1 MCMNANVVYIL
12 VVLILTWIYFQ
23 TRSLKSNED
32 EYFVLNKSEGVF
44 GLSLSFYASGMGLWI
59 LTSPAEV
66 AWYGLGYDI
75 YGYALSAATPF
86 VLIYI
91 FGPKIA
97 DLLPNGATLAQFVE
111 TKYGNIAQKIVSVV
125 AVIYMGAFLV
135 AEFASISFVFESIS
149 SVRGVL
155 VSLLIAITTL
165 AYLFRHGFKASYFT
179 DRIQSYGIIFLLAI
193 VLMIWFSQNSISDIV
208 SLANS
213 GGLNSFET
221 FSLKSALAVI
231 IAVTAA
237 EVFSMGYW
245 QRTFS
250 AENSKVIKQASIYS
264 GTGAFLTILI
274 LGIGGA
280 VGAGKGLEVPA
291 LSFIDQLELN
301 NFTIMLLISLA
312 TLLVTSSIDTLENAI
327 ASTISLDIIKKK
339 SEEAKLITLLVV
351 GIALIISNEVT
362 SIFNV
367 FLVADL
373 FAACLVFP
381 AFYRIKKSSKDILL
395 VVPFVGSLISAY
407 IFRYVSINP
416 QLNPGGV
423 FIPTDLYG
431 LADLNTFAVALLSS
445 MVITVVADKVIKYN

>member
-1 MCMNANVVYIL
+1 MNANIVYLI

-23 TRSLKSNED
+23 TRSLKSNEN
-32 EYFVLNKSEGVF
+32 EYFVLNKSEGVL

-86 VLIYI
+86 ILIYI

-97 DLLPNGATLAQFVE
+97 DLLPKGATLAQFVE
-111 TKYGNIAQKIVSVV
+111 TKYGNIAQKIVSIV
-125 AVIYMGAFLV
+125 AVIYMGAFLI

-149 SVRGVL
+149 SVRGIL
-155 VSLLIAITTL
+155 ISLLIAITTL

-179 DRIQSYGIIFLLAI
+179 DRLQSYGIILLLAI
-193 VLMIWFSQNSISDIV
+193 VLTIWLSQNSLSELV
-208 SLANS
+208 TYANA
-213 GGLNSFET
+213 GGLSSFET

-250 AENSKVIKQASIYS
+250 AENSKAIKQASIFS
-264 GTGAFLTILI
+264 GIGAFLTILI

-280 VGAGKGLEVPA
+280 VGAGKGIESPA
-291 LSFIDQLELN
+291 LSFIEQLDLN
-301 NFTIMLLISLA
+301 NFTIILLVSLA

-327 ASTISLDIIKKK
+327 ASTISLDILKKK

-351 GIALIISNEVT
+351 SVALVISIEVT

-395 VVPFVGSLISAY
+395 IIPFVGSLISVY
-407 IFRYVSINP
+407 VYRYLFIDLQV
-416 QLNPGGV
+416 NPGGV

-431 LADLNTFAVALLSS
+431 LADLNTFAIGLLSS
-445 MVITVVADKVIKYN
+445 MVITLVADKAIK

>member
-1 MCMNANVVYIL
+1 MNENVIYLL
-12 VVLILTWIYFQ
+12 VISILTWIYFQ
-23 TRSLKSNED
+23 TRSLKSNEN
-32 EYFVLNKSEGVF
+32 EYFVLNKSAGVL

-86 VLIYI
+86 ILIYI

-111 TKYGNIAQKIVSVV
+111 TKYGNIAQKIVSIV
-125 AVIYMGAFLV
+125 AVIYMGAFLI

-149 SVRGVL
+149 SVRGIL
-155 VSLLIAITTL
+155 ISLLIAITTL

-179 DRIQSYGIIFLLAI
+179 DRLQSYGIILLLAI
-193 VLMIWFSQNSISDIV
+193 VFTIWLSQNSLSEIV
-208 SLANS
+208 TFANA
-213 GGLNSFET
+213 GGLSSFET

-250 AENSKVIKQASIYS
+250 AENSKAIKQASVFS
-264 GTGAFLTILI
+264 GIGAFLTILL

-280 VGAGKGLEVPA
+280 VGAGKGIESPS
-291 LSFIDQLELN
+291 LSFIEQLDLN
-301 NFTIMLLISLA
+301 NFTIILLVSLA

-327 ASTISLDIIKKK
+327 ASTISLDILKKK

-351 GIALIISNEVT
+351 CIALVISIEVT

-395 VVPFVGSLISAY
+395 IIPFVGSLISVY
-407 IFRYVSINP
+407 VYRYLFIDAQV
-416 QLNPGGV
+416 NPGGV

-431 LADLNTFAVALLSS
+431 LADLNTFAIGFLSS
-445 MVITVVADKVIKYN
+445 MVITLVADKVIK

>member
-1 MCMNANVVYIL
+1 MNANVVYLL

-250 AENSKVIKQASIYS
+250 AENSKVIKQASVYS
-264 GTGAFLTILI
+264 GAGAFLTILI
-274 LGIGGA
+274 LGVGGA
-280 VGAGKGLEVPA
+280 VGAGKGLEVPT

-301 NFTIMLLISLA
+301 NFTILLLISLA

-373 FAACLVFP
+373 FATCLVFP
-381 AFYRIKKSSKDILL
+381 AFYRIKKSSKDVLL
-395 VVPFVGSLISAY
+395 IVPFVGSLISVY
-407 IFRYVSINP
+407 TYRYLSIDS

-431 LADLNTFAVALLSS
+431 LADLNTFAIALLSS
-445 MVITVVADKVIKYN
+445 MVITLVADKVIK

>member
-1 MCMNANVVYIL
+1 MNANVVYLI

-23 TRSLKSNED
+23 TRSLKSNEN
-32 EYFVLNKSEGVF
+32 EYFVLNKSEGVL

-86 VLIYI
+86 ILIYI

-97 DLLPNGATLAQFVE
+97 DLLPKGATLAQFVE
-111 TKYGNIAQKIVSVV
+111 TKYGNIAQKIVSIV
-125 AVIYMGAFLV
+125 AVIYMGAFLI

-149 SVRGVL
+149 SVRGIII
-155 VSLLIAITTL
+155 SLLIAITTL

-179 DRIQSYGIIFLLAI
+179 DRLQSYGIILLLAI
-193 VLMIWFSQNSISDIV
+193 VLTIWLSQNNFSELV
-208 SLANS
+208 TYANA
-213 GGLNSFET
+213 GGLSSFET

-245 QRTFS
+245 QRAFS
-250 AENSKVIKQASIYS
+250 AENSKAIKQASIFS
-264 GTGAFLTILI
+264 GVGAFLTILI

-280 VGAGKGLEVPA
+280 VGAGKGIESPA
-291 LSFIDQLELN
+291 LSFIEQLDLN
-301 NFTIMLLISLA
+301 NFTIMLLVSLA

-327 ASTISLDIIKKK
+327 ASTISLDILKKK

-351 GIALIISNEVT
+351 CIALVISIEVT

-395 VVPFVGSLISAY
+395 IIPFVGSLISVY
-407 IFRYVSINP
+407 VYRYLFIDLQV
-416 QLNPGGV
+416 NPGGV

-431 LADLNTFAVALLSS
+431 LADLNTFAIGLLSS
-445 MVITVVADKVIKYN
+445 MIITLVADKAIK

>member
-1 MCMNANVVYIL
+1 MNANVVYLI
-12 VVLILTWIYFQ
+12 VILILAWIYFQ
-23 TRSLKSNED
+23 TRSLKSNEN
-32 EYFVLNKSEGVF
+32 EYFVLNKSEGVL

-86 VLIYI
+86 ILIYI

-111 TKYGNIAQKIVSVV
+111 TKYGSIAQKIVSIV
-125 AVIYMGAFLV
+125 AVIYMGAFLI

-149 SVRGVL
+149 SVRGIL
-155 VSLLIAITTL
+155 ISLLIAITTL

-179 DRIQSYGIIFLLAI
+179 DRLQSYGIILLLAI
-193 VLMIWFSQNSISDIV
+193 VLTIWLSQNSLSELV
-208 SLANS
+208 TYANA
-213 GGLNSFET
+213 GGLGSFET

-250 AENSKVIKQASIYS
+250 AENSKAIKQASIFS
-264 GTGAFLTILI
+264 GIGAFLTILI

-280 VGAGKGLEVPA
+280 VGAGKGIESPA
-291 LSFIDQLELN
+291 LSFIEQLDLN
-301 NFTIMLLISLA
+301 NFTIILLVSLA

-327 ASTISLDIIKKK
+327 ASTISLDILKKK
-339 SEEAKLITLLVV
+339 SEEAKLTTLLVV
-351 GIALIISNEVT
+351 CIALVISIEVT

-395 VVPFVGSLISAY
+395 IIPFVGSLISVYLYRYLY
-407 IFRYVSINP
+407 IDLQV
-416 QLNPGGV
+416 NPGGI

-431 LADLNTFAVALLSS
+431 LADLNTFAIGLFSS
-445 MVITVVADKVIKYN
+445 MVITLVADKAIK

>member
-1 MCMNANVVYIL
+1 MNANVVYLI

-23 TRSLKSNED
+23 TRSLKSSED
-32 EYFVLNKSEGVF
+32 EYFVLNKSEGVL

-86 VLIYI
+86 ILIYI

-97 DLLPNGATLAQFVE
+97 DLLPKGATLAQFVE
-111 TKYGNIAQKIVSVV
+111 TKYGNIAQKIVSIV
-125 AVIYMGAFLV
+125 AVIYMGAFLI

-149 SVRGVL
+149 SVRGIL
-155 VSLLIAITTL
+155 ISLLIAITTL

-179 DRIQSYGIIFLLAI
+179 DRLQSYGIILLLAI
-193 VLMIWFSQNSISDIV
+193 VLTIWLSQNSLSELV
-208 SLANS
+208 TYANA
-213 GGLNSFET
+213 GGLSSFET

-250 AENSKVIKQASIYS
+250 AENSKAIKQASIFS
-264 GTGAFLTILI
+264 GIGAFLTILI

-280 VGAGKGLEVPA
+280 VGAGKGIESPA
-291 LSFIDQLELN
+291 LSFIEQLDLN
-301 NFTIMLLISLA
+301 NFTIILLVSLA

-327 ASTISLDIIKKK
+327 ASTISLDILKKK

-351 GIALIISNEVT
+351 CIALVISIEVT

-381 AFYRIKKSSKDILL
+381 AFYRIKKSSKDVLL
-395 VVPFVGSLISAY
+395 IIPFVGSLISVY
-407 IFRYVSINP
+407 VYRYLFLDLQV
-416 QLNPGGV
+416 NPGGV

-431 LADLNTFAVALLSS
+431 LADLNTFAIGLLSS
-445 MVITVVADKVIKYN
+445 MVFTLVADKAIK

>member
-1 MCMNANVVYIL
+1 MNANVVYLI

-23 TRSLKSNED
+23 TRSLKSSED
-32 EYFVLNKSEGVF
+32 EYFVLNKSEGVL

-86 VLIYI
+86 ILIYI

-97 DLLPNGATLAQFVE
+97 DLLPKGATLAQFVE
-111 TKYGNIAQKIVSVV
+111 TKYGNIAQKIVSIV
-125 AVIYMGAFLV
+125 AVIYMGAFLI

-149 SVRGVL
+149 SVRGIL
-155 VSLLIAITTL
+155 ISLLIAITTL

-179 DRIQSYGIIFLLAI
+179 DKLQSYGIILLLAI
-193 VLMIWFSQNSISDIV
+193 VLTIWLSQNSLSELV
-208 SLANS
+208 TYANA
-213 GGLNSFET
+213 GGLGSFET

-250 AENSKVIKQASIYS
+250 AENSKAIKQASIFS
-264 GTGAFLTILI
+264 GIGAFLTILI

-280 VGAGKGLEVPA
+280 VGAGKGIESPA
-291 LSFIDQLELN
+291 LSFIEQLDLN
-301 NFTIMLLISLA
+301 NFTIILLVSLA

-327 ASTISLDIIKKK
+327 ASTISLDILKKK

-351 GIALIISNEVT
+351 CIALVISIEVT

-395 VVPFVGSLISAY
+395 IIPFVGSLISVY
-407 IFRYVSINP
+407 VYRYLFIDLQV
-416 QLNPGGV
+416 NPGGV

-431 LADLNTFAVALLSS
+431 LADLNTFAIGLLSS
-445 MVITVVADKVIKYN
+445 MVITLVADKAIK

>member
-1 MCMNANVVYIL
+1 MNANVVYLL

-221 FSLKSALAVI
+221 FSLKSAFAVI

-250 AENSKVIKQASIYS
+250 AENSKVIKQASVYS
-264 GTGAFLTILI
+264 GAGAFLTILI
-274 LGIGGA
+274 LGVGGA
-280 VGAGKGLEVPA
+280 VGAGKGLEVPT

-301 NFTIMLLISLA
+301 NLTIMLLISLA

-373 FAACLVFP
+373 FATCLVFP
-381 AFYRIKKSSKDILL
+381 AFYRIKKSSKDVLL
-395 VVPFVGSLISAY
+395 IVPFVGSLISVY
-407 IFRYVSINP
+407 TYRYLSIDS

-431 LADLNTFAVALLSS
+431 LADLNTFAIALLSS
-445 MVITVVADKVIKYN
+445 MVITLVADKVIK

>member
-1 MCMNANVVYIL
+1 MNANIVYLI

-23 TRSLKSNED
+23 TRSLKSNEN
-32 EYFVLNKSEGVF
+32 EYFVLNKSEGVL

-86 VLIYI
+86 ILIYI

-97 DLLPNGATLAQFVE
+97 DLLPKGATLAQFVE
-111 TKYGNIAQKIVSVV
+111 TKYGNIAQKIVSIV
-125 AVIYMGAFLV
+125 AVIYMGAFLI

-149 SVRGVL
+149 SVRGIL
-155 VSLLIAITTL
+155 ISLLIAITTL

-179 DRIQSYGIIFLLAI
+179 DRLQSYGIILLLAI
-193 VLMIWFSQNSISDIV
+193 VLTIWLSQNSLSELV
-208 SLANS
+208 TYANA
-213 GGLNSFET
+213 GGLSSFET

-250 AENSKVIKQASIYS
+250 AENSKAIKQASIFS
-264 GTGAFLTILI
+264 GIGAFLTILI

-280 VGAGKGLEVPA
+280 VGAGKGIESPS
-291 LSFIDQLELN
+291 LSFIEQLDLN
-301 NFTIMLLISLA
+301 NFTIILRVSLA

-327 ASTISLDIIKKK
+327 ASTISLDILKKK

-351 GIALIISNEVT
+351 CIALVISIEVT

-381 AFYRIKKSSKDILL
+381 AFYRIKKSSRDILL
-395 VVPFVGSLISAY
+395 IIPFIGSLISVY
-407 IFRYVSINP
+407 VYRYLFIDLQV
-416 QLNPGGV
+416 NPGGV

-431 LADLNTFAVALLSS
+431 LADLNTFAIGLLSS
-445 MVITVVADKVIKYN
+445 MVITLVADKAIK

>member
-1 MCMNANVVYIL
+1 MNANVVYLL

-179 DRIQSYGIIFLLAI
+179 DKIQSYGIIFLLAI
-193 VLMIWFSQNSISDIV
+193 VLMIWISQNSISDIV

-250 AENSKVIKQASIYS
+250 AENSKVIKQASVYS
-264 GTGAFLTILI
+264 GAGAFLTILI
-274 LGIGGA
+274 LGVGGA
-280 VGAGKGLEVPA
+280 VGAGKGLEVPT

-301 NFTIMLLISLA
+301 NLTIMLLISLA

-373 FAACLVFP
+373 FATCLVFP
-381 AFYRIKKSSKDILL
+381 AFYRIKKSSKDVLL
-395 VVPFVGSLISAY
+395 IVPFVGSLISVY
-407 IFRYVSINP
+407 TYRYLSIDS

-431 LADLNTFAVALLSS
+431 LADLNTFAIALLSS
-445 MVITVVADKVIKYN
+445 MVITLVADKVIK

>member
-1 MCMNANVVYIL
+1 MNANVVYLI

-32 EYFVLNKSEGVF
+32 EYFVLNKSEGVL

-86 VLIYI
+86 ILIYI

-97 DLLPNGATLAQFVE
+97 DLLPKGATLAQFVE
-111 TKYGNIAQKIVSVV
+111 TKYGNIAQKIVSIV
-125 AVIYMGAFLV
+125 AVIYMGAFLI

-149 SVRGVL
+149 SVRGIL
-155 VSLLIAITTL
+155 ISLLIAITTL

-179 DRIQSYGIIFLLAI
+179 DRLQSYGIILLLAI
-193 VLMIWFSQNSISDIV
+193 VLTIWLSQNSLSELV
-208 SLANS
+208 TYANA
-213 GGLNSFET
+213 GGLGSFET

-250 AENSKVIKQASIYS
+250 AENSKAIKQASIFS
-264 GTGAFLTILI
+264 GIGAFLTILI

-280 VGAGKGLEVPA
+280 VGAGKGIESPA
-291 LSFIDQLELN
+291 LSFIEQLDLN
-301 NFTIMLLISLA
+301 NFTIILLVSLA

-327 ASTISLDIIKKK
+327 ASTISLDILKKK

-351 GIALIISNEVT
+351 CISLVISIEVT

-395 VVPFVGSLISAY
+395 IIPFVGSLISVY
-407 IFRYVSINP
+407 VYRYLFIDLQV
-416 QLNPGGV
+416 NPGGV

-431 LADLNTFAVALLSS
+431 LADLNTFAIGLLSS
-445 MVITVVADKVIKYN
+445 MVITLVADKAIK

>member
-1 MCMNANVVYIL
+1 MNANVIYLI

-32 EYFVLNKSEGVF
+32 EYFVLNKSEGVL

-86 VLIYI
+86 ILIYI

-97 DLLPNGATLAQFVE
+97 DLLPKGATLAQFVE
-111 TKYGNIAQKIVSVV
+111 NKYGNIAQKIVSIV
-125 AVIYMGAFLV
+125 AVIYMGAFLI

-149 SVRGVL
+149 SVRGIL
-155 VSLLIAITTL
+155 ISLLIAITTL

-179 DRIQSYGIIFLLAI
+179 DRLQSYGIILLLAI
-193 VLMIWFSQNSISDIV
+193 VLTIWLSQNSLSELV
-208 SLANS
+208 TYANA
-213 GGLNSFET
+213 GGLSSFET

-250 AENSKVIKQASIYS
+250 AENSKAIKQASIFS
-264 GTGAFLTILI
+264 GIGAFLTILI

-280 VGAGKGLEVPA
+280 VGAGKGIESPA
-291 LSFIDQLELN
+291 LSFIEQLDLN
-301 NFTIMLLISLA
+301 NFTIILLVSLA

-327 ASTISLDIIKKK
+327 ASTISLDILKKK
-339 SEEAKLITLLVV
+339 SEEARLITLLVV
-351 GIALIISNEVT
+351 CVSLVISIEVT

-395 VVPFVGSLISAY
+395 IIPFVGSLISVY
-407 IFRYVSINP
+407 VYRYLFIDLQV
-416 QLNPGGV
+416 NPGGV

-431 LADLNTFAVALLSS
+431 LADLNTFAIGLLSS
-445 MVITVVADKVIKYN
+445 MVITLVADKAIK

>member
-1 MCMNANVVYIL
+1 MNANVIYLI

-23 TRSLKSNED
+23 TRSLKSSED
-32 EYFVLNKSEGVF
+32 EYFVLNKSEGVL

-86 VLIYI
+86 ILIYI

-97 DLLPNGATLAQFVE
+97 DLLPKGATLAQFVE
-111 TKYGNIAQKIVSVV
+111 TKYGNIAQKIVSIV
-125 AVIYMGAFLV
+125 AVIYMGAFLI

-149 SVRGVL
+149 SVRGIL
-155 VSLLIAITTL
+155 ISLLIAITTL

-179 DRIQSYGIIFLLAI
+179 DRLQSYGIILLLAI
-193 VLMIWFSQNSISDIV
+193 VLTIWLSQNTLSELV
-208 SLANS
+208 TFANA
-213 GGLNSFET
+213 GGLSSFET
-221 FSLKSALAVI
+221 FSFKSALAVI

-250 AENSKVIKQASIYS
+250 AENSKAIKQASIFS
-264 GTGAFLTILI
+264 GIGAFLTILI

-280 VGAGKGLEVPA
+280 VGAGKGIESPA
-291 LSFIDQLELN
+291 LSFIEQLDLN
-301 NFTIMLLISLA
+301 NFTIILLVSLA

-327 ASTISLDIIKKK
+327 ASTISLDILKKK

-351 GIALIISNEVT
+351 CIALVISIEVT

-395 VVPFVGSLISAY
+395 IIPFVGSLISVY
-407 IFRYVSINP
+407 VYRYLFIDLQV
-416 QLNPGGV
+416 NPGGV

-431 LADLNTFAVALLSS
+431 LADLNTFAIGLLSS
-445 MVITVVADKVIKYN
+445 MVITLVADKAIK

>member
-1 MCMNANVVYIL
+1 MNGNVIYLI

-23 TRSLKSNED
+23 TRRLKSNEN
-32 EYFVLNKSEGVF
+32 EYFVLNKSEGVL

-86 VLIYI
+86 ILIYI

-97 DLLPNGATLAQFVE
+97 DLLPKGATLAQFVE
-111 TKYGNIAQKIVSVV
+111 TKYGNIAQKIVSIV
-125 AVIYMGAFLV
+125 AVIYMGAFLI

-149 SVRGVL
+149 SVRGIL
-155 VSLLIAITTL
+155 ISLLIAITTL

-179 DRIQSYGIIFLLAI
+179 DRLQSYGIILLLAI
-193 VLMIWFSQNSISDIV
+193 VFTIWLSQNNLSEIITF
-208 SLANS
+208 ANA
-213 GGLNSFET
+213 GGLSSFET

-250 AENSKVIKQASIYS
+250 AENSKAIKQASVFS
-264 GTGAFLTILI
+264 GIGAFLTILL

-280 VGAGKGLEVPA
+280 VGAGKGIESPS
-291 LSFIDQLELN
+291 LSFIEQLDLN
-301 NFTIMLLISLA
+301 NFTIILLVSLA

-327 ASTISLDIIKKK
+327 ASTISLDILKKK

-351 GIALIISNEVT
+351 CIALVISIEVT

-395 VVPFVGSLISAY
+395 IIPFVGSLISVY
-407 IFRYVSINP
+407 VYRYLFIDTQV
-416 QLNPGGV
+416 NPGGV

-431 LADLNTFAVALLSS
+431 LADLNTFAIGLLSS
-445 MVITVVADKVIKYN
+445 MVITLVADKVIK

>member
-1 MCMNANVVYIL
+1 MNANVVYFIII
-12 VVLILTWIYFQ
+12 LILTWIYFQ
-23 TRSLKSNED
+23 TRNLKSNED
-32 EYFVLNKSEGVF
+32 EYFVLNKSEGVL

-97 DLLPNGATLAQFVE
+97 ELLPNGATLAQFVE
-111 TKYGNIAQKIVSVV
+111 TKYGIIAQKIVSVV
-125 AVIYMGAFLV
+125 AVIYMGAFLI

-193 VLMIWFSQNSISDIV
+193 VLMIWFSQNSFSDII

-407 IFRYVSINP
+407 IFRYVSIDP

-445 MVITVVADKVIKYN
+445 MVITLVADKVIKYN

>member
-1 MCMNANVVYIL
+1 MNANVIYLI

-23 TRSLKSNED
+23 TRSLKSNEN
-32 EYFVLNKSEGVF
+32 EYFVLNKSEGVL

-86 VLIYI
+86 ILIYI

-97 DLLPNGATLAQFVE
+97 DLLPKGATLAQFVE
-111 TKYGNIAQKIVSVV
+111 TKYGNIAQKIVSIV
-125 AVIYMGAFLV
+125 AVIYMGAFLI

-149 SVRGVL
+149 SVRGIL
-155 VSLLIAITTL
+155 ISLLIAITTL

-179 DRIQSYGIIFLLAI
+179 DRLQSYGIILLLAI
-193 VLMIWFSQNSISDIV
+193 VITIWLSQNSLSDLV
-208 SLANS
+208 TYADA
-213 GGLNSFET
+213 GGLSSFET

-250 AENSKVIKQASIYS
+250 AENSKAIKQASIFS
-264 GTGAFLTILI
+264 GIGAFLTILI

-280 VGAGKGLEVPA
+280 VGAGKGIESPA
-291 LSFIDQLELN
+291 LSFIEQLDLN
-301 NFTIMLLISLA
+301 NFTIILLVSLA

-327 ASTISLDIIKKK
+327 ASTISLDILKKK

-351 GIALIISNEVT
+351 CVSFVISIEVT

-395 VVPFVGSLISAY
+395 LIPFVGSLISVY
-407 IFRYVSINP
+407 VYRYLFIDLQV
-416 QLNPGGV
+416 NPGGI

-431 LADLNTFAVALLSS
+431 LADLNTFAIGLLSS
-445 MVITVVADKVIKYN
+445 MVITLVADKAIK

>member
-1 MCMNANVVYIL
+1 MNENVIYLL
-12 VVLILTWIYFQ
+12 VVSILTWIYFQ
-23 TRSLKSNED
+23 TRSLKSNEN
-32 EYFVLNKSEGVF
+32 EYFVLNKSAGVL

-86 VLIYI
+86 ILIYI

-97 DLLPNGATLAQFVE
+97 DLLPEGATLAQFVE
-111 TKYGNIAQKIVSVV
+111 TKYGNIAQKIVSIV
-125 AVIYMGAFLV
+125 AVIYMGAFLI

-149 SVRGVL
+149 SVRGIL
-155 VSLLIAITTL
+155 ISLLIAITTL

-179 DRIQSYGIIFLLAI
+179 DRLQSYGIILLLAI
-193 VLMIWFSQNSISDIV
+193 VFTIWLSQNSLSEIV
-208 SLANS
+208 TFANA
-213 GGLNSFET
+213 GGLSSFET

-250 AENSKVIKQASIYS
+250 AENSKAIKQASVFS
-264 GTGAFLTILI
+264 GIGAFLTILL

-280 VGAGKGLEVPA
+280 VGAGKGIESPS
-291 LSFIDQLELN
+291 LSFIEQLDLN
-301 NFTIMLLISLA
+301 NFTIILLVSLA

-327 ASTISLDIIKKK
+327 ASTISLDILKKK

-351 GIALIISNEVT
+351 CIALVISIEVT

-395 VVPFVGSLISAY
+395 IIPFVGSLISVY
-407 IFRYVSINP
+407 VYRYLFIDAQV
-416 QLNPGGV
+416 NPGGV

-431 LADLNTFAVALLSS
+431 LADLNTFAIGLFSS
-445 MVITVVADKVIKYN
+445 MVITLVADKVIK

>member
-1 MCMNANVVYIL
+1 MNENVVYLI
-12 VVLILTWIYFQ
+12 VVFILTWIYFQ

-32 EYFVLNKSEGVF
+32 EYFVLNKSEGVL

-86 VLIYI
+86 ILIYI

-97 DLLPNGATLAQFVE
+97 DFLPKGATLAQFVE
-111 TKYGNIAQKIVSVV
+111 TKYGSIAQKIVSIV
-125 AVIYMGAFLV
+125 AVIYMGAFLI

-149 SVRGVL
+149 SVRGIL
-155 VSLLIAITTL
+155 ISLLIAITTL

-179 DRIQSYGIIFLLAI
+179 DRLQSYGIILLLAI
-193 VLMIWFSQNSISDIV
+193 VLSIWLSQNSLSELV
-208 SLANS
+208 TFANA
-213 GGLNSFET
+213 GGLSSFET

-250 AENSKVIKQASIYS
+250 AENSKAIKQASIFS
-264 GTGAFLTILI
+264 GVGAFLTILI

-280 VGAGKGLEVPA
+280 VGAGKGIESPT
-291 LSFIDQLELN
+291 LSFIEQLDLN
-301 NFTIMLLISLA
+301 NFTVILLVSLA

-327 ASTISLDIIKKK
+327 ASTISLDILKKK
-339 SEEAKLITLLVV
+339 SEEAKLITFLVV
-351 GIALIISNEVT
+351 CVALVTSIEVT

-381 AFYRIKKSSKDILL
+381 AFYRIKKSSKDIFLI
-395 VVPFVGSLISAY
+395 VPFVGSLISVY
-407 IFRYVSINP
+407 LYRYLFIDLQV
-416 QLNPGGV
+416 NPGGI

-431 LADLNTFAVALLSS
+431 LADLNTFAIALLSS
-445 MVITVVADKVIKYN
+445 MVITLVADKAIK

>member
-1 MCMNANVVYIL
+1 MNANVIYLI

-23 TRSLKSNED
+23 TRSLKSSED
-32 EYFVLNKSEGVF
+32 EYFVLNKSEGVL

-86 VLIYI
+86 ILIYI

-97 DLLPNGATLAQFVE
+97 DLLPKGATLAQFVE
-111 TKYGNIAQKIVSVV
+111 TKYGNIAQKIVSIV
-125 AVIYMGAFLV
+125 AVIYMGAFLI

-149 SVRGVL
+149 SVRGIL
-155 VSLLIAITTL
+155 ISLLIAITTL

-179 DRIQSYGIIFLLAI
+179 DKLQSYGIILLLAI
-193 VLMIWFSQNSISDIV
+193 VLTIWLSQNSLSELV
-208 SLANS
+208 TYANA

-221 FSLKSALAVI
+221 FSFKSALAVI

-250 AENSKVIKQASIYS
+250 AENSKAIKQASIFS
-264 GTGAFLTILI
+264 GIGAFLTILI

-280 VGAGKGLEVPA
+280 VGAGKGIESPA
-291 LSFIDQLELN
+291 LSFIEQLDLN
-301 NFTIMLLISLA
+301 NFTIILLVSLA

-327 ASTISLDIIKKK
+327 ASTISLDILKKK

-351 GIALIISNEVT
+351 CISLVISIEVT

-395 VVPFVGSLISAY
+395 IIPFVGSLISVY
-407 IFRYVSINP
+407 VYRYLFIDLQV
-416 QLNPGGV
+416 NPGGV

-431 LADLNTFAVALLSS
+431 LADLNTFAIGLLSS
-445 MVITVVADKVIKYN
+445 MVITLVADKAIK

>member
-1 MCMNANVVYIL
+1 MNANVVYLI

-32 EYFVLNKSEGVF
+32 EYFVLNKSEGVL

-86 VLIYI
+86 ILIYI

-97 DLLPNGATLAQFVE
+97 DLLPKGATLAQFVE
-111 TKYGNIAQKIVSVV
+111 TKYGSIAQKIVSIV
-125 AVIYMGAFLV
+125 AVIYMGAFLI

-149 SVRGVL
+149 SVRGIL
-155 VSLLIAITTL
+155 ISLLIAITTL

-179 DRIQSYGIIFLLAI
+179 DRLQSFGIILLLSI
-193 VLMIWFSQNSISDIV
+193 VFSIWFSQNNLSEIMTY
-208 SLANS
+208 ANA
-213 GGLNSFET
+213 GGLNTFET

-250 AENSKVIKQASIYS
+250 AENSKAIKQASIFS
-264 GTGAFLTILI
+264 GIGAFLTILI

-280 VGAGKGLEVPA
+280 VGAGKGIESPG
-291 LSFIDQLELN
+291 LSFIEQLDLN
-301 NFTIMLLISLA
+301 NFSIILLVSLA

-327 ASTISLDIIKKK
+327 ASTISLDILKKK
-339 SEEAKLITLLVV
+339 SKEAKLITLLVV
-351 GIALIISNEVT
+351 CVALVTSIEVT

-381 AFYRIKKSSKDILL
+381 AFYRIKKSSKDIFLI
-395 VVPFVGSLISAY
+395 VPFVGSLISVY
-407 IFRYVSINP
+407 LYRYLFIDLQV
-416 QLNPGGV
+416 NPGGI

-431 LADLNTFAVALLSS
+431 LADLNTFAIGLLSS
-445 MVITVVADKVIKYN
+445 MVITLVADKAIK

>member
-1 MCMNANVVYIL
+1 MNANVVYLIVL
-12 VVLILTWIYFQ
+12 LILTWIYFQ

-32 EYFVLNKSEGVF
+32 EYFVLNKSEGVL

-86 VLIYI
+86 ILIYI

-97 DLLPNGATLAQFVE
+97 DLLPKGATLAQFVE
-111 TKYGNIAQKIVSVV
+111 TKYGNIAQKIVSIV
-125 AVIYMGAFLV
+125 AVIYMGAFLI

-149 SVRGVL
+149 SVRGIL
-155 VSLLIAITTL
+155 ISLLIAITTL

-179 DRIQSYGIIFLLAI
+179 DRLQSFGIIFLLAI
-193 VLMIWFSQNSISDIV
+193 VLIVWLSQNSV
-208 SLANS
+208 SELVTYANV
-213 GGLNSFET
+213 GGLSSFET

-250 AENSKVIKQASIYS
+250 AENSKAIKLASIYS
-264 GTGAFLTILI
+264 GIGAFLTILI

-280 VGAGKGLEVPA
+280 VGAGKGIESPA
-291 LSFIDQLELN
+291 LSFIQQLDLN
-301 NFTIMLLISLA
+301 NFTIILLVSLA

-327 ASTISLDIIKKK
+327 ASTISLDILKKN
-339 SEEAKLITLLVV
+339 SEQAKLITLLVV
-351 GIALIISNEVT
+351 CIALVISIEVT

-381 AFYRIKKSSKDILL
+381 AFYRIKKTSKDIFLI
-395 VVPFVGSLISAY
+395 VPFVGSLISVY
-407 IFRYVSINP
+407 LYRYLFIDLQV
-416 QLNPGGV
+416 NPGGI

-431 LADLNTFAVALLSS
+431 LADLNTFAIGLLSS
-445 MVITVVADKVIKYN
+445 MVITLVADKAIK

>member
-1 MCMNANVVYIL
+1 MNANVVYLI
-12 VVLILTWIYFQ
+12 VVAILTWIYFQ
-23 TRSLKSNED
+23 TRGLKSSED
-32 EYFVLNKSEGVF
+32 EYFVLNKSEGVL

-75 YGYALSAATPF
+75 YGYAISAATPF
-86 VLIYI
+86 ILIYI
-91 FGPKIA
+91 FGPRIA
-97 DLLPNGATLAQFVE
+97 DLLPKGATLAQFVE
-111 TKYGNIAQKIVSVV
+111 TKYGSIAQKIVSMV
-125 AVIYMGAFLV
+125 AVIYMGAFLI
-135 AEFASISFVFESIS
+135 AEFASIGFVFESVS

-155 VSLLIAITTL
+155 ISLLIAMTTL

-179 DRIQSYGIIFLLAI
+179 DKIQSYGIILLLTI
-193 VLMIWFSQNSISDIV
+193 VFTIWFSQNSFSELV
-208 SLANS
+208 TFANV

-250 AENSKVIKQASIYS
+250 AENSKAIKQASIFS
-264 GTGAFLTILI
+264 GIGAFLTILL

-280 VGAGKGLEVPA
+280 VGAGKGLESPT
-291 LSFIDQLELN
+291 LSFIEQLDLN
-301 NFTIMLLISLA
+301 NFTIILLVSLA

-327 ASTISLDIIKKK
+327 ASTISLDILKKK
-339 SEEAKLITLLVV
+339 SEEAKLITLLIVC
-351 GIALIISNEVT
+351 IALVISIEVT

-373 FAACLVFP
+373 FAASLVFP
-381 AFYRIKKSSKDILL
+381 AFYRIKKTSKDLL
-395 VVPFVGSLISAY
+395 LIVPFVGSLASAFIYRFQY
-407 IFRYVSINP
+407 IDL
-416 QLNPGGV
+416 QANPGGV

-431 LADLNTFAVALLSS
+431 LADLNTFAIALFSS
-445 MVITVVADKVIKYN
+445 MIITVVADKIIK

>member
-1 MCMNANVVYIL
+1 MNANVVYLI

-23 TRSLKSNED
+23 TRSLKSNEN
-32 EYFVLNKSEGVF
+32 EYFVLNKSEGVL

-86 VLIYI
+86 ILIYI

-111 TKYGNIAQKIVSVV
+111 TKYGNIAQKIVSIV
-125 AVIYMGAFLV
+125 AVIYMGAFLI

-149 SVRGVL
+149 SVRGIL
-155 VSLLIAITTL
+155 ISLLIAITTL

-179 DRIQSYGIIFLLAI
+179 DRLQSYGIILLLAI
-193 VLMIWFSQNSISDIV
+193 VLTIWLSQNSLSELV
-208 SLANS
+208 TYANA
-213 GGLNSFET
+213 GGLGSFET

-250 AENSKVIKQASIYS
+250 AENSKAIKQASIFS
-264 GTGAFLTILI
+264 GIGAFLTILI

-280 VGAGKGLEVPA
+280 VGAGKGIESPA
-291 LSFIDQLELN
+291 LSFIEQLDLN
-301 NFTIMLLISLA
+301 SFTIILLVSLA

-327 ASTISLDIIKKK
+327 ASTISLDILKKK

-351 GIALIISNEVT
+351 CISFVISIEVT

-395 VVPFVGSLISAY
+395 IIPFVGSLISVY
-407 IFRYVSINP
+407 VYRYLFIDLQV
-416 QLNPGGV
+416 NPGGV

-431 LADLNTFAVALLSS
+431 LADLNTFAIGLLSS
-445 MVITVVADKVIKYN
+445 MVITLVADKAIK

>member
-1 MCMNANVVYIL
+1 MNANVVYLL

-179 DRIQSYGIIFLLAI
+179 DKIQSYGIIFLLAI

-250 AENSKVIKQASIYS
+250 AENSKVIKQASVYS
-264 GTGAFLTILI
+264 GAGAFLTILI
-274 LGIGGA
+274 LGVGGA
-280 VGAGKGLEVPA
+280 VGAGKGLEVPT

-301 NFTIMLLISLA
+301 NLTIMLLISLA

-373 FAACLVFP
+373 FATCLVFP
-381 AFYRIKKSSKDILL
+381 AFYRIKKSSKDVLL
-395 VVPFVGSLISAY
+395 IVPFVGSLISVY
-407 IFRYVSINP
+407 TYRYLSIDS

-431 LADLNTFAVALLSS
+431 LADLNTFAIALLSS
-445 MVITVVADKVIKYN
+445 MVITLVADKVIK

>member
-1 MCMNANVVYIL
+1 MNANVVYLI
-12 VVLILTWIYFQ
+12 VVLILAWIYFQ
-23 TRSLKSNED
+23 TRSLKSNEN
-32 EYFVLNKSEGVF
+32 EYFVLNKSEGVL

-86 VLIYI
+86 ILIYI

-111 TKYGNIAQKIVSVV
+111 TKYGSIAQKIVSIV
-125 AVIYMGAFLV
+125 AVIYMGAFLI

-149 SVRGVL
+149 SVRGIL
-155 VSLLIAITTL
+155 ISLLIAITTL

-179 DRIQSYGIIFLLAI
+179 DRLQSYGIILLLAI
-193 VLMIWFSQNSISDIV
+193 VITIWLSQNSLSELV
-208 SLANS
+208 TYANA

-250 AENSKVIKQASIYS
+250 AENSKAIKQASIFS
-264 GTGAFLTILI
+264 GIGAFLTILI

-280 VGAGKGLEVPA
+280 VGAGKGIEAPA
-291 LSFIDQLELN
+291 LSFIEQLDLN
-301 NFTIMLLISLA
+301 NFTIILLVSLA

-327 ASTISLDIIKKK
+327 ASTISLDILKKK

-351 GIALIISNEVT
+351 CISLVISIEVT

-395 VVPFVGSLISAY
+395 LIPFVGSLISVY
-407 IFRYVSINP
+407 VYRYLFIDLQV
-416 QLNPGGV
+416 NPGGI

-431 LADLNTFAVALLSS
+431 LADLNTFAIGLLSS
-445 MVITVVADKVIKYN
+445 MVITLVADKAIK

>member
-1 MCMNANVVYIL
+1 MNANVIYLI

-23 TRSLKSNED
+23 TRSLKSNEN
-32 EYFVLNKSEGVF
+32 EYFVLNKSEGVL

-86 VLIYI
+86 ILIYI

-97 DLLPNGATLAQFVE
+97 DLLPKGATLAQFVE
-111 TKYGNIAQKIVSVV
+111 TKYGNIAQKIVSIV
-125 AVIYMGAFLV
+125 AVIYMGAFLI

-149 SVRGVL
+149 SVRGIL
-155 VSLLIAITTL
+155 ISLLIAITTL

-179 DRIQSYGIIFLLAI
+179 DRLQSYGIILLLAI
-193 VLMIWFSQNSISDIV
+193 VLTIWLSQNSLSELV
-208 SLANS
+208 TYANA
-213 GGLNSFET
+213 GGLGSFET

-250 AENSKVIKQASIYS
+250 AENSKAIKQASIFS
-264 GTGAFLTILI
+264 GIGAFLTILI

-280 VGAGKGLEVPA
+280 VGAGKGIESPA
-291 LSFIDQLELN
+291 LSFIEQLDLN
-301 NFTIMLLISLA
+301 NFTIILLVSLA

-327 ASTISLDIIKKK
+327 ASTISLDILKKK

-351 GIALIISNEVT
+351 CISLVISIEVT

-395 VVPFVGSLISAY
+395 IIPFVGSLISVY
-407 IFRYVSINP
+407 VYRYLFIDLQV
-416 QLNPGGV
+416 NPGGV

-431 LADLNTFAVALLSS
+431 LADLNTFAIGLLSS
-445 MVITVVADKVIKYN
+445 MVITLVADKAIK

>member
-1 MCMNANVVYIL
+1 MNANVVYLI
-12 VVLILTWIYFQ
+12 VVLILAWIYFQ
-23 TRSLKSNED
+23 TRSLKSNEN
-32 EYFVLNKSEGVF
+32 EYFVLNKSEGVL

-86 VLIYI
+86 ILIYI

-111 TKYGNIAQKIVSVV
+111 TKYGSIAQKIVSIV
-125 AVIYMGAFLV
+125 AVIYMGAFLI

-149 SVRGVL
+149 SVRGIL
-155 VSLLIAITTL
+155 ISLLIAITTL

-179 DRIQSYGIIFLLAI
+179 DRLQSYGIILLLAI
-193 VLMIWFSQNSISDIV
+193 VITIWLSQNSLSDLV
-208 SLANS
+208 TYANA
-213 GGLNSFET
+213 GGLSSFET

-250 AENSKVIKQASIYS
+250 AENSKAIKQASIFS
-264 GTGAFLTILI
+264 GIGAFLTILI

-280 VGAGKGLEVPA
+280 VGAGKGIESPS
-291 LSFIDQLELN
+291 LSFIEQLDLN
-301 NFTIMLLISLA
+301 NFTIILLVSLA

-327 ASTISLDIIKKK
+327 ASTISLDILKKK

-351 GIALIISNEVT
+351 CISLVISIEVT

-395 VVPFVGSLISAY
+395 IIPFVGSLISVY
-407 IFRYVSINP
+407 VYRYLFIDLQV
-416 QLNPGGV
+416 NPGGV

-431 LADLNTFAVALLSS
+431 LADLNTFAIGLLSS
-445 MVITVVADKVIKYN
+445 MVITLVADKAIK

>member
-1 MCMNANVVYIL
+1 MNANVIYLI

-32 EYFVLNKSEGVF
+32 EYFVLNKSEGVL

-66 AWYGLGYDI
+66 AWYGLGFDI

-97 DLLPNGATLAQFVE
+97 DLLPKGATLAQFVE
-111 TKYGNIAQKIVSVV
+111 TKYGNIAQKIVSIV
-125 AVIYMGAFLV
+125 AVIYMGAFLI

-149 SVRGVL
+149 SVNGIVI
-155 VSLLIAITTL
+155 SLLVAITTL

-179 DRIQSYGIIFLLAI
+179 DRLQSYGIILLLAI
-193 VLMIWFSQNSISDIV
+193 VLTIWLSQNSLSQLV
-208 SLANS
+208 TYANA
-213 GGLNSFET
+213 GGLSSFET
-221 FSLKSALAVI
+221 FSFKSALAVI

-250 AENSKVIKQASIYS
+250 AENSKAIKQASIFS
-264 GTGAFLTILI
+264 GIGAFLTILI

-280 VGAGKGLEVPA
+280 VGAGKGIESPA
-291 LSFIDQLELN
+291 LSFIEQLDLN
-301 NFTIMLLISLA
+301 NFTIILLVSLA

-327 ASTISLDIIKKK
+327 ASTISLDILKKK

-351 GIALIISNEVT
+351 CISFVISIEVT

-395 VVPFVGSLISAY
+395 IIPFIGSLISVY
-407 IFRYVSINP
+407 VYRYLFTDLQV
-416 QLNPGGV
+416 NPGGV

-431 LADLNTFAVALLSS
+431 LADLNTFAIGLLSS
-445 MVITVVADKVIKYN
+445 MVITLVANKAIK